1 MTSRNSYILYLAVGL
16 FVAGV
21 GACSPEPTSNNGI
34 VVDTVFTGGEI
45 VTMSDAQP
53 IAEAVAVLDG
63 TIVAVGDLAELEAR
77 IESDFDIID
86 LGGKT
91 LVPGF
96 IDAHGH
102 YAEYPILAGLPNIA
116 SPPVGPVRSINELQ
130 EMLRQHI
137 VEDEIVDGA
146 WVFGNGY
153 DDSQLAEA
161 RHPNRYE
168 LDAVSTTHPI
178 FLMHISG
185 HLAAANSLA
194 LEAAGFTADAN
205 DPPGG
210 RIWRD
215 ESGEPNGIVDEQAVF
230 TFLPF
235 VTGPPE
241 DLIPKFRDASL
252 EFASFGIT
260 TVQEGQTQQHA
271 LPLLRAA
278 AAAGHV
284 LIDVVAYPKW
294 TEYQQMLEADPI
306 APGTYLDH
314 VKVNGVK
321 ITQDGSPQGKTAYLS
336 EPYLNPPEGEDADY
350 RGHPIMPQDELN
362 NWVDKIFADDLQLLL
377 HCNGDACAEMMFEAV
392 DRASSKH
399 GNVDRRPVMIHAQTL
414 RMDQL
419 EEMKRLGIIPSFFP
433 AHTFFWGDWHRD
445 EVLGPERAKNISPA
459 MSAESIGLPYTIHN
473 DAPVVPP
480 NIIFLMH
487 TAVNRTTRTGEVL
500 GPGQRISAESALKAV
515 TIWAAYQHFEED
527 IKGSIEVG
535 KMADFVVLSE
545 NPLTVAPTNISEIEV
560 LETIKE
566 GRTIFVKN

>member
-1 MTSRNSYILYLAVGL
+1 
-16 FVAGV
+16 
-21 GACSPEPTSNNGI
+21 
-34 VVDTVFTGGEI
+34 
-45 VTMSDAQP
+45 
-53 IAEAVAVLDG
+53 
-63 TIVAVGDLAELEAR
+63 
-77 IESDFDIID
+77 
-86 LGGKT
+86 
-91 LVPGF
+91 
-96 IDAHGH
+96 
-102 YAEYPILAGLPNIA
+102 
-116 SPPVGPVRSINELQ
+116 
-130 EMLRQHI
+130 MLRQHI
-137 VEDEIVDGA
+137 DEDEIVDGA

-194 LEAAGFTADAN
+194 LETVGFTADAN
-205 DPPGG
+205 DPAGG

-230 TFLPF
+230 TFLRY
-235 VTGPPE
+235 VTGSPE
-241 DLIPKFRDASL
+241 DLIPKYRDASL

-260 TVQEGQTQQHA
+260 TAQEGQTQQHA

-294 TEYQQMLEADPI
+294 TEYQQMLESDPI

-336 EPYLNPPEGEDADY
+336 EPYLNPPEGEGVGY
-350 RGHPIMPQDELN
+350 RGHPI
-362 NWVDKIFADDLQLLL
+362 LL

-414 RMDQL
+414 RIDQL
-419 EEMKRLGIIPSFFP
+419 EEMKKLGIIPSFFP

-445 EVLGPERAKNISPA
+445 EVLGPERAKNISPT
-459 MSAESIGLPYTIHN
+459 MSDNSQ
-473 DAPVVPP
+473 
-480 NIIFLMH
+480 
-487 TAVNRTTRTGEVL
+487 RRTGRST
-500 GPGQRISAESALKAV
+500 Q
-515 TIWAAYQHFEED
+515 YHFPHAH
-527 IKGSIEVG
+527 GSQ
-535 KMADFVVLSE
+535 
-545 NPLTVAPTNISEIEV
+545 
-560 LETIKE
+560 
-566 GRTIFVKN
+566 